1 MVAATVRRAPPG
13 GEAGDVRRVAGLII
27 GVVASVV
34 LAAPAQ
40 GAVECG
46 TTITQDR
53 KLKADLVD
61 CPSDAIAIDGDDI
74 TLDLNGHKIDGT
86 GATGVFVVAGSDNAT
101 VKDGVIRDT
110 TSWAVFAEDVV
121 DLRVA
126 NLTVINPGAGGLAV
140 QDALGVAIED
150 LAVRRAAFTAVNFHT
165 VNEGEVSEAVVE
177 ENDEAGFILTNV
189 SDMSFSDIAALGTDT
204 GGFTGITLADS
215 SADNRFADLELTDWG
230 FAGFYTNTTQSG
242 NKITRAIARR
252 NEYGFSLA
260 GTGGIAVRRSKAL
273 RSGDDGLLVGDT
285 ADVRVTKSRFNRNV
299 DEGIE
304 FLDGATGAVG
314 NNVANDNG
322 DFGITIPLG
331 GVTDLGGNRARGNGG
346 AVQCVNVSC

>member
-1 MVAATVRRAPPG
+1 M
-13 GEAGDVRRVAGLII
+13 
-27 GVVASVV
+27 
-34 LAAPAQ
+34 
-40 GAVECG
+40 
-46 TTITQDR
+46 
-53 KLKADLVD
+53 
-61 CPSDAIAIDGDDI
+61 
-74 TLDLNGHKIDGT
+74 
-86 GATGVFVVAGSDNAT
+86 
-101 VKDGVIRDT
+101 IRDT
-110 TSWAVFAEDVV
+110 TSSGSLRRGPSI

-140 QDALGVAIED
+140 QDALRVAIED
-150 LAVRRAAFTAVNFHT
+150 IAVRRAAFTAVNFHT

-189 SDMSFSDIAALGTDT
+189 SDMSFSDIAAIGTDT

-299 DEGIE
+299 DDGIE
-304 FLDGATGAVG
+304 FFDGTTGAC
-314 NNVANDNG
+314 
-322 DFGITIPLG
+322 
-331 GVTDLGGNRARGNGG
+331 RGTTSRTTTATSGSPSRSW
-346 AVQCVNVSC
+346 A